1 MNNGFNKEVFI
12 RENGLSRYT
21 KLLDFLECEVTRN
34 TYREIVAL
42 LSSHR
47 IRKFVYDGERYL
59 MLRESV
65 NMPVRIF
72 EKSALEKGLKEH
84 QAKFDIPADALLSLI
99 ARYQIRLTAKRKSTS
114 PIYAINMIIRA
125 IPIDKRQLK
134 RNYFN

>member
-1 MNNGFNKEVFI
+1 MNNGFNKELFI
-12 RENGLSRYT
+12 RENGLNKYT

-42 LSSHR
+42 LSIRR

-59 MLRESV
+59 MLRESL

-84 QAKFDIPADALLSLI
+84 QAKFDIPAEALLSLI
-99 ARYQIRLTAKRKSTS
+99 ARYQI
-114 PIYAINMIIRA
+114 
-125 IPIDKRQLK
+125 
-134 RNYFN
+134 